1 MRLKNFD
8 LIGVILLVIIN
19 VGWTQLPSRP
29 LIIGIILAV
38 PLIFV
43 LPGYTLTQA
52 LLCRQ
57 SPAPS
62 SNLILR
68 PSLKIGQPVSAVDHI
83 ILTLGLSMTID
94 VIIGF
99 ILNVFPIGLR
109 ALSWTISLGLV
120 TTVFTL
126 LAAYLRRRNHVKIEK
141 IPRLHINIYKCVLIG
156 LAILVAA
163 VAIWF
168 SVIRPSATQADFT
181 QLWMLPSNHITNSC
195 AVRIGVQ
202 SFEATSVTYRIT
214 VAVNGAQVN
223 TWPSVVLA
231 PHEEWKQ
238 LVPIPLLSTNSVYV
252 ETRLY
257 KLDRPETVYR
267 DVHLILN
274 NSKGS
279 KNQKLAC

>member
-1 MRLKNFD
+1 MHLKNFD

-19 VGWTQLPSRP
+19 VGWTQLPSHP

-181 QLWMLPSNHITNSC
+181 QLWMLPSNQATNSC

>member
-8 LIGVILLVIIN
+8 LIGVIFLVIIN

-181 QLWMLPSNHITNSC
+181 QLWMLPSNQATNSC

>member
-8 LIGVILLVIIN
+8 LIGVIFLVIIN

-38 PLIFV
+38 PLIFI

-168 SVIRPSATQADFT
+168 SVTRPSATQADFT
-181 QLWMLPSNHITNSC
+181 QLWMLPSNQATNSC

>member
-1 MRLKNFD
+1 MHLKNFD

-19 VGWTQLPSRP
+19 VGWTQLPSHP

-99 ILNVFPIGLR
+99 ILNVFPIGLG

-141 IPRLHINIYKCVLIG
+141 IPRLRINIYKCVLIG

-163 VAIWF
+163 LAIWL
-168 SVIRPSATQADFT
+168 STIRPSATQADFT
-181 QLWMLPSNHITNSC
+181 QLWMLPSNQATNSC

-214 VAVNGAQVN
+214 VAVNGAQLN

-252 ETRLY
+252 EARLY
-257 KLDRPETVYR
+257 KSGRPETVYR

>member
-29 LIIGIILAV
+29 LIIGVILAV

-62 SNLILR
+62 SSLILR
-68 PSLKIGQPVSAVDHI
+68 PSLKIGQPISAVDHI
-83 ILTLGLSMTID
+83 ILSLGLSMTID

-99 ILNVFPIGLR
+99 MLNVFPIGLGS
-109 ALSWTISLGLV
+109 LSWTLSLGLV
-120 TTVFTL
+120 ITVFTL
-126 LAAYLRRRNHVKIEK
+126 IAAYLRRRNQVKIER
-141 IPRLHINIYKCVLIG
+141 IPRLRITIYNCVLIG
-156 LAILVAA
+156 LAIVVAA

-168 SVIRPSATQADFT
+168 SAIRPSATQADFT
-181 QLWMLPSNHITNSC
+181 QLWMLPSNQSTNSC

-202 SFEATSVTYRIT
+202 SFEATSVTYRVT
-214 VAVNGAQVN
+214 LAVNGAQVN

-231 PHEEWKQ
+231 PHEEWNQ
-238 LVPIPLLSTNSVYV
+238 LVSIPLISTSSVYV
-252 ETRLY
+252 EARLY
-257 KLDRPETVYR
+257 KLGRPESVYR

-274 NSKGS
+274 SSKGS
-279 KNQKLAC
+279 KNQKMAC